1 MTVAANAIASDGC
14 RKATR
19 GTASHDAGQMDRR
32 VVRTRAALRQALI
45 ELVEERGLDGFSASH
60 LCERAGLNRGTF
72 YNHCTGKEDLITQ
85 FEDRTIAEM
94 EVFREQMI
102 NLNISVIALQVAR
115 KKPLPFLVDLF
126 DYLRSEGD
134 FLHAVLGPGGDPA
147 FAPRLRESV
156 CENLVRS
163 ILHEKY
169 REPPTPFV
177 GYYVAFFASAY
188 LGIITRWIETGM
200 QESSQEMALVA
211 QRLLFIKPGESI
223 EL

>member
-1 MTVAANAIASDGC
+1 MAVAVKAIATEG
-14 RKATR
+14 RR
-19 GTASHDAGQMDRR
+19 NTAAGSASYASVQVDRR
-32 VVRTRAALRQALI
+32 VLRTRAALRHALV
-45 ELVEERGLDGFSASH
+45 ELIEERGFDGFTTSQ

-85 FEDRTIAEM
+85 FEDQIIAEV
-94 EVFREQMI
+94 EVFQAEMAD
-102 NLNISVIALQVAR
+102 LSMPVIALQVAR
-115 KKPLPFLVDLF
+115 KKPLPFLVSLF

-156 CENLVRS
+156 CDNLVR
-163 ILHEKY
+163 ITLHEKY
-169 REPPTPFV
+169 RQDPTAFV

-200 QESSQEMALVA
+200 RESSQEMALVA